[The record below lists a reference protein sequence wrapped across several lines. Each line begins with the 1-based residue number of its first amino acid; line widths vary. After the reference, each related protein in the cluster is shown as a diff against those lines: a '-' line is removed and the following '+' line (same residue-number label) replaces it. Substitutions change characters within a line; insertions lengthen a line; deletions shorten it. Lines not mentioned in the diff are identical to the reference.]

1 VQEQSRSRNLFREH
15 ADGLRDGINALFE
28 DLKQIRNRVQGEL
41 HEASQKIYDEFN
53 SAVDAVEAKLEN
65 SNTRVA
71 ALFDELK
78 QLQQKYRDS
87 KFTNE
92 HRNKFFSR
100 IDEAFK
106 KVKERRFGGS
116 ADDGSAVE
124 RHNRRLTG
132 LHEAIKRMQHTIK
145 LDEEDLAFQ
154 QKKVNSTE
162 GQLEAQIR
170 MAKIKMIEERLAGKR
185 EKLADM
191 QQTIADIERQIGRA
205 KEGEQKRA
213 ERVAKQQR
221 LDEAKEA
228 AKNEIAKDIRTRGK
242 GDGKEEDNIFEAAG
256 TVLGDVL
263 MDALDT
269 MKAVASVMADKA
281 EDAME
286 DVAKKVEEVAE
297 VIMKKEDEA
306 PAKTST
312 EETVALESTGASD
325 TGDNIIE
332 DVVHKGVAEA
342 EAKEDEAVTPENK
355 KDEADA

>member
-1 VQEQSRSRNLFREH
+1 
-15 ADGLRDGINALFE
+15 
-28 DLKQIRNRVQGEL
+28 
-41 HEASQKIYDEFN
+41 
-53 SAVDAVEAKLEN
+53 
-65 SNTRVA
+65 
-71 ALFDELK
+71 
-78 QLQQKYRDS
+78 
-87 KFTNE
+87 
-92 HRNKFFSR
+92 
-100 IDEAFK
+100 
-106 KVKERRFGGS
+106 
-116 ADDGSAVE
+116 VE

-154 QKKVNSTE
+154 QKKVNTTE

-191 QQTIADIERQIGRA
+191 QQTITDIERQIGRA

-221 LDEAKEA
+221 FDEAKEA

-242 GDGKEEDNIFEAAG
+242 GDAKEEDNIFEAAG

-269 MKAVASVMADKA
+269 MKAVASVMAEKA
-281 EDAME
+281 EDAMD
-286 DVAKKVEEVAE
+286 DVAKKVEEMAE
-297 VIMKKEDEA
+297 VIMKKEEEA

-312 EETVALESTGASD
+312 EETVALESTGSSD
-325 TGDNIIE
+325 DGDNIIE
-332 DVVHKGVAEA
+332 DVVHREVAEA
-342 EAKEDEAVTPENK
+342 PAEESVAADDKAKTKKKSK
-355 KDEADA
+355 KDEAEA